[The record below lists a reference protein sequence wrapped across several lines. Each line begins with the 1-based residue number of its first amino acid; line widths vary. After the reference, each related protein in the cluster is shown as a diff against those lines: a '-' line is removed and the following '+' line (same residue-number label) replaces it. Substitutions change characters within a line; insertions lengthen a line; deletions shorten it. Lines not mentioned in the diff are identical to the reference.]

1 MNPKIVVV
9 GSANTDMVVQV
20 AHLPVQ
26 GETVLGGK
34 FVTARGGKGANQAV
48 AAARLGAHVTFVAR
62 LGRDAFGQ
70 EAAAAY
76 HIRKGVGNLVLSKG
90 LDILS
95 THVV

>member
-20 AHLPVQ
+20 VHLPLP

-34 FVTARGGKGANQAV
+34 FVKARGGKGANQAV
-48 AAARLGAHVTFVAR
+48 AAARLGAQVAFVAR

-76 HIRKGVGNLVLSKG
+76 QADGINTDYVAWTIKRLLE
-90 LDILS
+90 
-95 THVV
+95 